1 MKQEET
7 VAPIA
12 KKDILGK
19 LMYILTPQQKSYGVL
34 VLFCSLVGA
43 LFETLGVSI
52 IYNLVQAMVNPQ
64 DLFDHPVLGPILGL
78 FGIGT
83 SSGAVWM
90 TCILAALLYIVKN
103 IYLVALIWLRNK
115 YACKIR
121 RELSIKIIRSYMHR
135 DYPFFLKVTTGELL
149 QCSRADVDGV
159 YNIVNQLFKLIIDA
173 ATTTFIFAYIIYTD
187 TAMALCVIALGML
200 CLILVTGIFRK
211 RVRIMG
217 KRSRESKAILNQY
230 LLQAYN
236 GIKEIMVKRTQPFF
250 VDSYRKEYLRY
261 QKTQISSNIAKESP
275 VNLIEAVSVAGIM
288 IALGFRMNS
297 VTDSINFVPKLAA
310 FALAAFRILPSLG
323 KISSSFNFITY
334 RSASLDKTFNTLK
347 EVEAEEALRKKKTP
361 VTETDEDKNL
371 RFANELVLKDVTW
384 HYEGIDKNV
393 LDGLDLTIRKGTS
406 VGIMGSSGAGKT
418 TLMDVILSLLKP
430 QGGRIEVDGRDVH
443 EIPTAWARM
452 IGYVPQSI
460 YMTDDTIRNNVAFG
474 LYPGEIDDEQVWRA
488 LRQAQIDVF
497 VKDLPNG
504 LDTKVGDRGVRFSGG
519 QRQRIAI
526 ARALYYDPDILVFDE
541 ATSALDNETE
551 AAVMESVDSLQ
562 RSKTLII
569 VAHRLSTLK
578 NCDEIYE
585 IHDGKA
591 FLRDKDEIFRS

>member
-1 MKQEET
+1 MKQKEA
-7 VAPIA
+7 VA
-12 KKDILGK
+12 KKPNKDLLSK
-19 LMYILTPQQKSYGVL
+19 LMYILTPQQKTYGL
-34 VLFCSLVGA
+34 VVIICSLIGA

-52 IYNLVQAMVNPQ
+52 IYNLVQAMVNPE
-64 DLFDHPVLGPILGL
+64 DLFDHRILGPILRFLNVSGAA
-78 FGIGT
+78 
-83 SSGAVWM
+83 GAVWT
-90 TCILAALLYIVKN
+90 TCILGALLYIVKN
-103 IYLVALIWLRNK
+103 VYLVALVWLRVK

-135 DYPFFLKVTTGELL
+135 EYPFFLRVTTGELL

-159 YNIVNQLFKLIIDA
+159 YHIVNQSFKLIVDS
-173 ATTTFIFAYIIYTD
+173 ATTAFIFAYIIYTD
-187 TAMALCVIALGML
+187 AAMAFCVIALGLL

-211 RVRIMG
+211 RVRVMG

-236 GIKEIMVKRTQPFF
+236 GIKEIMVKRTQGFF
-250 VDSYRKEYLRY
+250 VNSYRKEYLRY
-261 QKTQISSNIAKESP
+261 QKSQIDSNIAKESP
-275 VNLIEAVSVAGIM
+275 TNLIEAVSVAGIM
-288 IALGFRMNS
+288 IALGFRMS
-297 VTDSINFVPKLAA
+297 GMQDAISFVPKLAA

-323 KISSSFNFITY
+323 KISSSINFIVY
-334 RSASLDKTFNTLK
+334 RTASLEKTWNTLR
-347 EVEAEEALRKKKTP
+347 EVEIEEAAAREKTP
-361 VTETDEDKNL
+361 VSETEEDL
-371 RFANELVLKDVTW
+371 ARRFCDELVLKDVTW

-393 LDGLDLTIRKGTS
+393 LDHLDLSIRKGTS

-418 TLMDVILSLLKP
+418 TLMDIILSLLKP
-430 QGGRIEVDGRDVH
+430 QSGTIEVDGRDIH

-452 IGYVPQSI
+452 IGYVPQTI
-460 YMTDDTIRNNVAFG
+460 YMTDDSIRNNVAFG
-474 LYPGEIDDEQVWRA
+474 LYPEEIDDDKVWRA
-488 LRQAQIDVF
+488 LEQAQIDGF
-497 VKDLPNG
+497 VKELPNG

-562 RSKTLII
+562 RAKTLII

-585 IHDGKA
+585 IRDGKA
-591 FLRDKDEIFRS
+591 YLRDKKKLFG

>member
-1 MKQEET
+1 MKQVDTEGKK
-7 VAPIA
+7 P
-12 KKDILGK
+12 KKDLLSK
-19 LMYILTPQQKSYGVL
+19 LLYILTPQQKSYGVV
-34 VLFCSLVGA
+34 VLLCSLLGA
-43 LFETLGVSI
+43 LFETLGVSV
-52 IYNLVQAMVNPQ
+52 IYNLVQAMVNPE
-64 DLFDHPVLGPILGL
+64 DLFNNRFLGPVLSILG
-78 FGIGT
+78 IRDAT
-83 SSGAVWM
+83 GAVWA
-90 TCILAALLYIVKN
+90 TCILAAFLYIFKN
-103 IYLVALIWLRNK
+103 IYLIGLIWLRNK

-121 RELSIKIIRSYMHR
+121 RELSIQIIKSYMHR

-159 YNIVNQLFKLIIDA
+159 YNIVNQVFKLVIDT
-173 ATTTFIFAYIIYTD
+173 ATTTFIFAYIVYTD
-187 TAMALCVIALGML
+187 AAMAFCVIALGLL

-211 RVRIMG
+211 RVRVMG

-261 QKTQISSNIAKESP
+261 QKTQIDSNIAKESP
-275 VNLIEAVSVAGIM
+275 ANLIEAVSVSGIM
-288 IALGFRMNS
+288 IALGFRMS
-297 VTDSINFVPKLAA
+297 GMTEAIDFVPKLAA
-310 FALAAFRILPSLG
+310 FALAAFRILPCLG
-323 KISSSFNFITY
+323 KISASVNYITY
-334 RSASLDKTFNTLK
+334 RSASLDKTWNTVK
-347 EVEAEEALRKKKTP
+347 EVEAEDAARKKRTP
-361 VTETDEDKNL
+361 VTETEADKSL
-371 RFANELVLKDVTW
+371 RFEKELVLKGVNW

-393 LDGLDLTIRKGTS
+393 LDGLDLTIKKGTS

-430 QGGRIEVDGRDVH
+430 QSGRIEVDGRDIH

-452 IGYVPQSI
+452 IGYVPQTI

-474 LYPGEIDDEQVWRA
+474 LYPKEIEDEKVWRA
-488 LRQAQIDVF
+488 LEQAQIDDF
-497 VKDLPNG
+497 VRGLPKG

-562 RSKTLII
+562 RAKTLII

-585 IHDGKA
+585 IKDGKA
-591 FLRDKDEIFRS
+591 SLCDKTDIFG